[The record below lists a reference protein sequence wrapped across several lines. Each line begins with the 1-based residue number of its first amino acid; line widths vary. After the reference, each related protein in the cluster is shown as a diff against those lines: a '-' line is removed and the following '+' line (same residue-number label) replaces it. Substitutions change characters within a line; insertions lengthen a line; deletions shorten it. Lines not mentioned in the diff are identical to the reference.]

1 MKDEQGFTITC
12 KWSDWKIIDDKWNHD
27 FVCGYGYRVFCHGD
41 ESCEHYEPELEYKIG
56 DKIPFVSWKRLLNM
70 AFTLSSKGYG
80 VSVIGFND
88 MSDNV
93 LTITALPE
101 GGSDEG

>member
-70 AFTLSSKGYG
+70 AFTLSSMGYG